1 MSNKIKEANKLLDY
15 AEEILHYIVD
25 SIKEKVPSKKERQA
39 AFIDACKKE
48 GLSSQEIVER
58 ASVFPS
64 NEKSHVS
71 KWPKL

>member
-1 MSNKIKEANKLLDY
+1 MLKAADKKLIENSD
-15 AEEILHYIVD
+15 I
-25 SIKEKVPSKKERQA
+25 PSKVERQE
-39 AFIDACKKE
+39 AFLMACKQE

-64 NEKSHVS
+64 GEKSRVL

>member
-1 MSNKIKEANKLLDY
+1 MAN
-15 AEEILHYIVD
+15 AVD
-25 SIKEKVPSKKERQA
+25 KKAREYSDIPSKVERQE
-39 AFIDACKKE
+39 AFIAACKKE

-64 NEKSHVS
+64 GVKSRVL